1 MTNTIERS
9 LIMLLFHYSQKIL
22 DLSNIIIK
30 NIYHE
35 ENTKVYEIEIVR
47 KPHVCPCCHHT
58 TNVVH
63 DYRIQK
69 IKDIPGLGLQT
80 ILLLRKRRYVCKECG
95 KRFYESIDF
104 LPRYHRM
111 TTRLALYILSELT
124 STVSFKSVAQKV
136 NLSSTTVSRIFDK
149 LSYAPQNLPRVLAID
164 EFKGNAGHEKYQCII
179 TDPEHKTVVD
189 ILPNRYKSYLTSYL
203 LKFDTSH
210 PVLFISDMW
219 QPYSE
224 LAHEIFPS
232 ATYVV
237 DKYHYARQVLWA
249 FESVRKEVQ
258 KEFCDERR
266 KYFKRSKRLLIKH
279 QRDLTDDQKM
289 RLNVML
295 YTSKKLANA
304 YALKESFYDVMES
317 SDFDTAKEKLQKWV
331 LYAEKSGLPRFVTV
345 SKTMNHWM
353 SGILNSFKTPYTNGY
368 TEGINNKIKVLKRN
382 AYGYRNFERFRSRI
396 LHMCNK

>member
-47 KPHVCPCCHHT
+47 KPHVCPYCHHT

-179 TDPEHKTVVD
+179 TDPEHKIVVD

-219 QPYSE
+219 QPYRE

>member
-1 MTNTIERS
+1 MKLVARR
-9 LIMLLFHYSQKIL
+9 
-22 DLSNIIIK
+22 SNISSYTVARLIDTI
-30 NIYHE
+30 N
-35 ENTKVYEIEIVR
+35 YE
-47 KPHVCPCCHHT
+47 KPKL
-58 TNVVH
+58 
-63 DYRIQK
+63 DY
-69 IKDIPGLGLQT
+69 
-80 ILLLRKRRYVCKECG
+80 
-95 KRFYESIDF
+95 
-104 LPRYHRM
+104 
-111 TTRLALYILSELT
+111 A
-124 STVSFKSVAQKV
+124 VA
-136 NLSSTTVSRIFDK
+136 F
-149 LSYAPQNLPRVLAID
+149 D

-258 KEFCDERR
+258 QEFCDDRR